1 MTSSPSFHAGGL
13 IGIAL
18 VSGLLA
24 APAHAQSDDGRYFYG
39 GLGVGQS
46 RAQINEGRL
55 TDSLLGTGLRATS
68 ISNDKRDTGY
78 KLFGGYQFDRHVG
91 LEAGY
96 VRLGEFGFNAATL
109 LPGTLGGRVELQSVY
124 LDLVGTLPVT
134 DNLAVI
140 GRIGANRARAQGRY
154 RGTGAVLPS
163 SFERSESRT
172 GYKAG
177 LGLQYAFGPSV
188 LLRGEVERYRV
199 PNSVGHRGH
208 VDLYS
213 VSLVFPF
220 GRPPQAAPRAMAP
233 APMNVAAAPMPMAAP
248 MPAPLPPVVRAP
260 PPPAPLVAM
269 APPTRERM
277 SFSAES
283 LFGFDQST
291 LQPAGRDALDSFA
304 KRSEGMRFDVVIV
317 EGHTDRLGSA
327 AYNQTLSLQRA
338 EAVKAYLVSSGRFD
352 ALKVTTVGK
361 GETMPVTKPGDC
373 TGTRQTAALIE
384 CLKPDRRVDVE
395 MTGTR

>member
-1 MTSSPSFHAGGL
+1 MTSSPSLHAGGL

-18 VSGLLA
+18 MSGLLSV
-24 APAHAQSDDGRYFYG
+24 PALAQSDDGRYFYG

-46 RAQINEGRL
+46 RAQLNEGRL

-68 ISNDKRDTGY
+68 IFNDKRDTGY

-91 LEAGY
+91 IEAGY
-96 VRLGEFGFNAATL
+96 VRLGEFGFNAPTQ
-109 LPGTLGGRVELQSVY
+109 PSGTLGGRIELQSVY
-124 LDLVGTLPVT
+124 LDLVGTLPIS
-134 DNLAVI
+134 DNLSAI
-140 GRIGANRARAQGRY
+140 GRIGANHARAQGRY
-154 RGTGAVLPS
+154 TGTGAVLPS
-163 SFERSESRT
+163 SFERSESKT

-177 LGLQYAFGPSV
+177 LGLQYAFSPSV

-199 PNSVGHRGH
+199 PNSAGQRGH

-220 GRPPQAAPRAMAP
+220 GRTPQAAPRAMA
-233 APMNVAAAPMPMAAP
+233 APMSVAAAPMPMAAP
-248 MPAPLPPVVRAP
+248 APAPVVMA
-260 PPPAPLVAM
+260 PPAPAPVAAV
-269 APPTRERM
+269 APPARERM

-291 LQPAGRDALDSFA
+291 LRAEGREALDAFA
-304 KRSEGMRFDVVIV
+304 KRSEGARFDVVIV
-317 EGHTDRLGSA
+317 EGHTDRLGST

-338 EAVKAYLVSSGRFD
+338 EAVKAYLVSAGRFD
-352 ALKVTTVGK
+352 AMKVSTVGK

-373 TGTRQTAALIE
+373 TGTRQTAALIA
-384 CLKPDRRVDVE
+384 CLKPDRRVEVE